1 MSAQKALSKDFEDMV
16 KNYLVNCSTVQNELN
31 TRNTSPELEIRF
43 GTNPKK
49 SKPITS
55 VDYQN
60 VVKQLGMNGWKTH
73 KIEGVQMLRIIPN
86 RIGLKL
92 PTSIIRVASSYFS
105 KLQKRLSAI
114 CSQAQFSQTEAEQ
127 RLTNGRIVLS
137 TLYSSGTCFI
147 LRYDRSAQKK
157 QGVLHRRRVTYD

>member
-60 VVKQLGMNGWKTH
+60 VVKQLGMNGWKTY

-86 RIGLKL
+86 RIVKEGNVMKDNIQAVVELDNEEEKSKEESKEEEPFAFRTLRCASKRNKFCCPSRTEISMASHFCLK
-92 PTSIIRVASSYFS
+92 Y
-105 KLQKRLSAI
+105 
-114 CSQAQFSQTEAEQ
+114 
-127 RLTNGRIVLS
+127 G
-137 TLYSSGTCFI
+137 
-147 LRYDRSAQKK
+147 
-157 QGVLHRRRVTYD
+157 